1 MQRGGGQDL
10 SAALLEEGLRNRAH
24 TADEPFRGGV
34 ARRLSDGLL
43 RAAEVKPGWWSRSF
57 SHLASTPTQLLYLG
71 CLLAVF
77 LFSLVSLFAP
87 LLAPACDRPPPPTKQ
102 YSNPDFPVD
111 ACRSVRYFA
120 LAGLTKWECDMCT
133 RIIASIVCGS
143 LIGMERRR
151 ADRPAGIR
159 TLALI
164 CLGSCVFTVDS
175 MFAFADGTMEWDAS
189 RVSAAIPSGVG
200 FLGAASI
207 WKSTPGPAGGSHAA
221 PEVHGLTTAT
231 AVWLSAGVGIMCGG
245 ALYVPA
251 FFACAVAIVY
261 LRFAPRSGGAHHE
274 NLSPSHSADP
284 IIAGSVDALPRRGLS
299 IHS

>member
-77 LFSLVSLFAP
+77 LFSVVSLFAP
-87 LLAPACDRPPPPTKQ
+87 LLAPECDRPPPPTKQ

-175 MFAFADGTMEWDAS
+175 MFAFMLICPAERAQARTCSRAKAS
-189 RVSAAIPSGVG
+189 PRCDRLRVEA
-200 FLGAASI
+200 
-207 WKSTPGPAGGSHAA
+207 
-221 PEVHGLTTAT
+221 
-231 AVWLSAGVGIMCGG
+231 
-245 ALYVPA
+245 
-251 FFACAVAIVY
+251 
-261 LRFAPRSGGAHHE
+261 
-274 NLSPSHSADP
+274 
-284 IIAGSVDALPRRGLS
+284 RGLA
-299 IHS
+299 HQTCR

>member
-1 MQRGGGQDL
+1 M
-10 SAALLEEGLRNRAH
+10 A
-24 TADEPFRGGV
+24 
-34 ARRLSDGLL
+34 
-43 RAAEVKPGWWSRSF
+43 W
-57 SHLASTPTQLLYLG
+57 
-71 CLLAVF
+71 
-77 LFSLVSLFAP
+77 
-87 LLAPACDRPPPPTKQ
+87 
-102 YSNPDFPVD
+102 
-111 ACRSVRYFA
+111 
-120 LAGLTKWECDMCT
+120 
-133 RIIASIVCGS
+133 
-143 LIGMERRR
+143 
-151 ADRPAGIR
+151 
-159 TLALI
+159 
-164 CLGSCVFTVDS
+164 DS
-175 MFAFADGTMEWDAS
+175 S